1 MEKVIVT
8 VLILQ
13 AIEVIPI
20 ETSIMATNI
29 IKENVEVSVQDFSVP
44 EVVASLA
51 VNNVKL
57 H

>member
-13 AIEVIPI
+13 AIKVIPI